1 MTQQQPLFDSS
12 TNSNQNAWSSG
23 NALVVARARA
33 DVLSRVAL
41 IIRDRAFLEEAMTA
55 PPTPVRNHLIEVARS
70 QLADKITTTS
80 TVTLTPPPSP

>member
-1 MTQQQPLFDSS
+1 MSQQQPLFDSW
-12 TNSNQNAWSSG
+12 TNSNQNAWGSE

-33 DVLSRVAL
+33 DVLSLVAL
-41 IIRDRAFLEEAMTA
+41 IIRDRALLEEAMTA

-70 QLADKITTTS
+70 RLADKMATTS